1 MDLSSGTIADIG
13 ELRRAEAALAVR
25 LRYEAGLAAFSTA
38 LIERQ
43 PDASRA
49 IDQALRHLLEAA
61 NSSRVYIAENFEL
74 PEGGIGMRLTHEAC
88 APGVHPEIHN
98 PSLQHGNYAK
108 GWQRWLDTFVR
119 GDAVAGSVASFP
131 EGERI
136 FLQKQSILSILVL
149 PILLDGQVYGFI
161 GFDDCESER
170 TWDDG
175 DVRLLRTAAEILAS
189 HLQRQRAETALLS
202 RFEQL
207 HAVFLLS
214 ETAGRA
220 ASLDDI
226 YKAVLDSLHQAAG
239 ADRAAVLLFDADGIV
254 RFKAWLGLSAAYRN
268 AVEGHTPWSP
278 DAHDAEP
285 ILTNNIATDPSL
297 AIVLPRT
304 GEPLFDTVQ
313 REGIQALGMIPLLY
327 QDRLLG
333 KFMVYYDTP
342 HNFRV
347 EEVRFLQ
354 TLAGTI
360 AFAIVRKQSEEA
372 LRQSEQRYRLFLQN
386 FTGIAYQVECIP
398 GRPTLFEGA
407 VTEITGYSAESF
419 LRSDVR
425 WFDLIDAR
433 DNQRIET
440 RGNWLFQTAGATLD
454 DEYRVVH
461 RDGGVR
467 WVRDIARH
475 VVDETT
481 GRHFVQGA
489 IYDMTDRKRAEEERL
504 EMERRLLHAQKLE
517 SLGVLAGG
525 IAHDFNNLLLAIGG
539 NLEVAQ
545 FRLQDDSAVGKY
557 LDRAMAAI
565 QSASGLAQQMLAY
578 SGRAQFVVKPVNL
591 SALVEEN
598 SNLLRAA
605 VTRNRELELHL
616 NPALPTIQAD
626 PSQMHQV
633 ILNLITNAA
642 EATPDS
648 GGRIILTTGMQQFE
662 AEDLAL
668 SRGIDKPLPG
678 VYVYLQVED
687 NGSGMPEDVQQ
698 RLFEPFF
705 TTKFSGRGLG
715 MAAVLGIVRGHHGA
729 ILVESTPQVGTC
741 VRVLL
746 PSAWPD
752 AEPLNL
758 RLLTGAGEP
767 VAPSPNES
775 SGESPVESPSESPSG
790 TSKTISGATVL
801 VADDEP
807 LVRSMCQSL
816 MEEWGYTVLLAADGA
831 EAVAVYRQHAAEIT
845 CSILDLTMPRMDGI
859 SALHAIRAIEPNAQ
873 AILSSGFSEH
883 EVSER
888 FSADKLTMF
897 LQKPYRAETL
907 RQTLELCINAA
918 R

>member
-1 MDLSSGTIADIG
+1 MDLSDGTTANIG
-13 ELRRAEAALAVR
+13 ELQRAEAALAVR

-38 LIERQ
+38 LIERK
-43 PDASRA
+43 PDANRA
-49 IDQALRHLLEAA
+49 IDRALRYLLEAA
-61 NSSRVYIAENFEL
+61 NSSRVYIVENIDL
-74 PEGGIGMRLTHEAC
+74 PHGGTGMRLVHEAC
-88 APGVHPEIHN
+88 APDVNPEIHN
-98 PSLQHGNYAK
+98 PALQNGVYEQ
-108 GWQRWLDTFVR
+108 GWQRWLDAFAR
-119 GDAVAGSVASFP
+119 GDAIAGKIASFP
-131 EGERI
+131 EVERI
-136 FLQKQSILSILVL
+136 FLQQQSILSILVL
-149 PILLDGQVYGFI
+149 PILLDDQIYGFI
-161 GFDDCESER
+161 GFDDCKSER

-189 HLQRQRAETALLS
+189 HVQRQRTETALLN

-239 ADRAAVLLFDADGIV
+239 ADRAAVLLFDAGGVV

-268 AVEGHTPWSP
+268 AVEGHSPWSP

-285 ILTNNIATDPSL
+285 ILTRDIATDPGL
-297 AIVLPRT
+297 AVVLPNT
-304 GEPLFDTVQ
+304 GEPLYHTLQ
-313 REGIQALGMIPLLY
+313 SEGIKALGMIPLLY

-342 HNFRV
+342 HDFRV

-354 TLAGTI
+354 TLASTI

-386 FTGIAYQVECIP
+386 FTGIAYQIECIP

-407 VTEITGYSAESF
+407 VAEISGYSTESF
-419 LRSDVR
+419 LRGDVH
-425 WFDLIDAR
+425 WFDQIDAR
-433 DNQRIET
+433 DYQRIDA
-440 RGNWLFQTAGATLD
+440 RGTWLFATAGATLD
-454 DEYRVVH
+454 DEYRVAH
-461 RDGGVR
+461 RDGEVR

-489 IYDMTDRKRAEEERL
+489 IYDMTDRKRAEEEGL

-545 FRLQDDSAVGKY
+545 FRLPADSTVGKY

-565 QSASGLAQQMLAY
+565 HSASGLAQQMLAY

-616 NPALPTIQAD
+616 DGTLPTIQAD

-648 GGRIILTTGMQQFE
+648 GGRIILTTGMQQFD

-678 VYVYLQVED
+678 VYAYLQVED

-715 MAAVLGIVRGHHGA
+715 MAAVLGIVRGHRGA
-729 ILVESTPQVGTC
+729 ILVESTPQVGTR

-746 PSAWPD
+746 PSASPD
-752 AEPLNL
+752 PEPLNQPPH
-758 RLLTGAGEP
+758 TGADEP
-767 VAPSPNES
+767 VATLPRES
-775 SGESPVESPSESPSG
+775 TGELP
-790 TSKTISGATVL
+790 GAAGGAAVL

-816 MEEWGYTVLLAADGA
+816 LEEWGYTVLLAADGE
-831 EAVAVYRQHAAEIT
+831 EAVAVYRQHAAEIA

-859 SALHAIRAIEPNAQ
+859 NALHAIRAIEPNAQ

-888 FSADKLTMF
+888 FGADKLTVF

-907 RQTLELCINAA
+907 RQTLQTCINAA
-918 R
+918 SKP

>member
-1 MDLSSGTIADIG
+1 MDLSHGTTANIR
-13 ELRRAEAALAVR
+13 ELQRAEAALAAR

-43 PDASRA
+43 PDADKA
-49 IDQALRHLLEAA
+49 IDQALCHLLEAA
-61 NSSRVYIAENFEL
+61 NSSRVYIAENFVL
-74 PEGGIGMRLTHEAC
+74 PEGSIGMRLTHEAC
-88 APGVHPEIHN
+88 ALGIHPEIDN
-98 PSLQHGNYAK
+98 PALQHGSYSK
-108 GWQRWLDTFVR
+108 GWQRWFEAFVR
-119 GDAVAGSVASFP
+119 GEAIAGSVASFP
-131 EGERI
+131 EAERS

-149 PILLDGQVYGFI
+149 PIVMDGEFYGFI

-170 TWDDG
+170 VWADG

-189 HLQRQRAETALLS
+189 HLQRQRAETALLN

-220 ASLDDI
+220 SSLEEI
-226 YKAVLDSLHQAAG
+226 YRAALDSLHQAAG
-239 ADRAAVLLFDADGIV
+239 ADRAAVLLFDTDEIV

-268 AVEGHTPWSP
+268 AVEGHSPWSP

-285 ILTNNIATDPSL
+285 ILTSNIASDPSL
-297 AIVLPRT
+297 AIVLPQT
-304 GEPLFDTVQ
+304 GEPLYETVK

-333 KFMVYYDTP
+333 KFMVYYDAP
-342 HNFRV
+342 HDFRV

-354 TLAGTI
+354 TLGSTI

-386 FTGIAYQVECIP
+386 FTGIAYQIECAP

-407 VTEITGYSAESF
+407 VTEITGYSTESF
-419 LRSDVR
+419 LRGDVH

-433 DNQRIET
+433 DYQRIDA
-440 RGNWLFQTAGATLD
+440 RGTWLFATAGATLD

-461 RDGGVR
+461 RDGEVR

-475 VVDETT
+475 VVDDTT

-489 IYDMTDRKRAEEERL
+489 IYDMTDRKRAEQERL

-545 FRLQDDSAVGKY
+545 FRLPPDNASTVGKY
-557 LDRAMAAI
+557 LDRAMVAI
-565 QSASGLAQQMLAY
+565 HSASGLAQQMLAY
-578 SGRAQFVVKPVNL
+578 SGRAQFVVQPVNL

-598 SNLLRAA
+598 ANLLRAA

-616 NPALPTIQAD
+616 DATLPTIQAD

-633 ILNLITNAA
+633 IMNLITNAA

-648 GGRIILTTGMQQFE
+648 GGRIILTTGMQRFG

-668 SRGIDKPLPG
+668 SRGIDKALPG
-678 VYVYLQVED
+678 DYVYLQVED
-687 NGSGMPEDVQQ
+687 NGSGMAEDVQQ

-715 MAAVLGIVRGHHGA
+715 MAAVMGIVRGHHGA
-729 ILVESTPQVGTC
+729 ILVESTSQVGTC

-746 PSAWPD
+746 PPAPPGHEQVNVQSRTNASE
-752 AEPLNL
+752 AAA
-758 RLLTGAGEP
+758 TAGGA
-767 VAPSPNES
+767 V
-775 SGESPVESPSESPSG
+775 
-790 TSKTISGATVL
+790 VL

-816 MEEWGYTVLLAADGA
+816 LEEWNYTVLLAVDGE
-831 EAVAVYRQHAAEIT
+831 EAVAAFRQHATEIA
-845 CSILDLTMPRMDGI
+845 CSILDLTMPHMDGI
-859 SALHAIRAIEPNAQ
+859 SALHAIRAIEPTARV
-873 AILSSGFSEH
+873 ILSSGFSEH
-883 EVSER
+883 EVLER
-888 FSADKLTMF
+888 FGADNLTTF

-907 RQTLELCINAA
+907 RQMLNAA
-918 R
+918 VQAAAKA